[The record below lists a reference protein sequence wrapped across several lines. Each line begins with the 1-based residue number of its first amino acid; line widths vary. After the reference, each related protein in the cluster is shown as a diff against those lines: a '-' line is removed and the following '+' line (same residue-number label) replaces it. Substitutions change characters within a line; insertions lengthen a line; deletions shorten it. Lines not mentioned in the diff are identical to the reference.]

1 MSFGYA
7 DFKAQLEAMWP
18 GNVHYTKKDM
28 LSRTNGPGMRVNV
41 MHITR
46 RKEALHE
53 NTVSVDDLE
62 EA

>member
-1 MSFGYA
+1 
-7 DFKAQLEAMWP
+7 MWP

-46 RKEALHE
+46 RKEELDE
-53 NTVSVDDLE
+53 DSVSVGDLE
-62 EA
+62 EE